1 MSKTKLNFWFMAV
14 VGVVAGGVLGW
25 MLYLAALEAASGGL
39 VAIISN
45 ATVQHKV
52 GELMI
57 AVPLFLTALFSRT
70 HPHRSVAHAL
80 MRAWPLTIV
89 GAALNLLAWIDTMD
103 RAPWTE
109 LNRLWFA
116 GLVVVGLAAP
126 PLIASAMRRGV
137 TREQTN
143 PPHPNRGRHARR

>member
-1 MSKTKLNFWFMAV
+1 MTKRELNFWFMAA
-14 VGVVAGGVLGW
+14 AGAAAGIVLGW
-25 MLYLAALEAASGGL
+25 MLYLAVVHAASGGL
-39 VAIISN
+39 VAVVSD

-70 HPHRSVAHAL
+70 QPYRSVAKGL
-80 MRAWPLTIV
+80 MQAWPITIV
-89 GAALNLLAWIDTMD
+89 GAALNLLAWINTME

-116 GLVVVGLAAP
+116 LLVVVGIVAA
-126 PLIASAMRRGV
+126 PLIASALR
-137 TREQTN
+137 
-143 PPHPNRGRHARR
+143 RHAANE

>member
-1 MSKTKLNFWFMAV
+1 MTKTKLNFWFMAV
-14 VGVVAGGVLGW
+14 VGVVAGALLGW
-25 MLYLAALEAASGGL
+25 MLYLAVLEAASGGP

-70 HPHRSVAHAL
+70 QPHRSVANGL
-80 MRAWPLTIV
+80 MRAWPITIV
-89 GAALNLLAWIDTMD
+89 GAALNLLAWINTME

-116 GLVVVGLAAP
+116 GLVVVGIVAA
-126 PLIASAMRRGV
+126 PLIASGMRRGV
-137 TREQTN
+137 AQE
-143 PPHPNRGRHARR
+143 

>member
-1 MSKTKLNFWFMAV
+1 MTKTKLNFWFMAA
-14 VGVVAGGVLGW
+14 VGVLAGALLGW
-25 MLYLAALEAASGGL
+25 MLYLAVVEAASGGP

-57 AVPLFLTALFSRT
+57 AVPLFLTALLSRT
-70 HPHRSVAHAL
+70 HPYRSVANGL
-80 MRAWPLTIV
+80 MRAWPITIV
-89 GAALNLLAWIDTMD
+89 GAALNLLAWINTME

-116 GLVVVGLAAP
+116 GLVVVGIVAA

-137 TREQTN
+137 AQE
-143 PPHPNRGRHARR
+143 

>member
-1 MSKTKLNFWFMAV
+1 MTKTKLNFWFMAV
-14 VGVVAGGVLGW
+14 VGVVAGGVLEW
-25 MLYLAALEAASGGL
+25 MLYLAVLEAASGGP

-70 HPHRSVAHAL
+70 HSYLRVANAL
-80 MRAWPLTIV
+80 MLAWPLTIV
-89 GAALNLLAWIDTMD
+89 GAAMNLLAWIDTMD

-116 GLVVVGLAAP
+116 GLVVAGLVAP
-126 PLIASAMRRGV
+126 PLIASSMRRAV
-137 TREQTN
+137 
-143 PPHPNRGRHARR
+143 ARR

>member
-1 MSKTKLNFWFMAV
+1 MTKRKLNFWFMAV
-14 VGVVAGGVLGW
+14 AGVAAGIVLGW
-25 MLYLAALEAASGGL
+25 MLYLAVVNAASSGL
-39 VAIISN
+39 VAVVSD

-70 HPHRSVAHAL
+70 QPHRAVAKGL
-80 MRAWPLTIV
+80 MAAWPITLV
-89 GAALNLLAWIDTMD
+89 GAALNLLAWINTMD

-116 GLVVVGLAAP
+116 LLVVVGVVAAP
-126 PLIASAMRRGV
+126 MIASAMRRGV
-137 TREQTN
+137 AN
-143 PPHPNRGRHARR
+143 A